1 MEIIQR
7 LIGKKIDLVLN
18 KMVDADD
25 ERGFVPALL
34 YNIVLHGTDEI
45 VGCCDARIGY
55 NENIYY
61 GGHLGYSV
69 KEEHRGN
76 GYAVE
81 AVELLKQVFKAN
93 NIRHIYI
100 TNNPDNHPSIR
111 VCEKVGA
118 KFIKIVELP
127 EYNNQRIELGET
139 FKNIWELKF

>member
-1 MEIIQR
+1 MEVITKLQ
-7 LIGKKIDLVLN
+7 GKKIDLVLN
-18 KMVDADD
+18 KFVEGDD
-25 ERGFVPALL
+25 DKGYVPALL
-34 YNIVLHGTDEI
+34 YNIVLHETDVL
-45 VGCCDARIGY
+45 VGRCDARIGY

-69 KEEHRGN
+69 KEEYRGN

-118 KFIKIVELP
+118 KFVKLVELP
-127 EYNNQRIELGET
+127 EYNSQRVELGEM

>member
-1 MEIIQR
+1 MVIIDY
-7 LIGKKIDLVLN
+7 LKGKKIDLKLN
-18 KMVDADD
+18 KAVDGDD
-25 ERGFVPALL
+25 SKGYVPALL
-34 YNIVLHGTDEI
+34 YNIVLTGTDTI
-45 VGCCDARIGY
+45 VGRCDARIGY

-69 KEEHRGN
+69 KEEYRGN

-81 AVELLKQVFKAN
+81 AVELLKTVFKAN
-93 NIRHIYI
+93 DIHWVYI

-118 KFIKIVELP
+118 KFIKLVELP
-127 EYNNQRIELGET
+127 EYNSQRVELGEV